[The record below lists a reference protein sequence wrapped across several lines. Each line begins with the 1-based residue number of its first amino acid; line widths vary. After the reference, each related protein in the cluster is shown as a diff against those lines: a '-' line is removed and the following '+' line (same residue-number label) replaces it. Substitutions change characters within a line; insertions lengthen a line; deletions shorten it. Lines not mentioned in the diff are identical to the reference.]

1 MIILRIMVAALLGAL
16 LGYERE
22 HLGKEAGLRT
32 HVLVTVGSA
41 LFTSLSLFGFDGT
54 HAAFDPSRIASQ
66 IVIGIG
72 FVGGGVLI
80 HQRQRVQGLTTAA
93 ELWVAAA
100 IGMAMGVGWYAI
112 AIFTT
117 FLVFLVL
124 SAQKLSHPDNGKS
137 KSKV

>member
-1 MIILRIMVAALLGAL
+1 VIILRIMVAALLGAL